1 MVSSCHYCSHSIET
15 HHLPLLLAQWYVHT
29 VHVHVHTVHIH
40 VCTYIKPDHSL
51 LYGGK
56 SNHPCLVF
64 SHLLL
69 SHARTHTHTHT
80 RTHTHTH
87 THTHTLTQ
95 TRTDT
100 VWTCWH
106 QRFPSSSSSW
116 STWQRMRTDQMVSL
130 LAVQVYWGRSSI
142 ATVHQIHITLC
153 TCETF

>member
-1 MVSSCHYCSHSIET
+1 M
-15 HHLPLLLAQWYVHT
+15 
-29 VHVHVHTVHIH
+29 
-40 VCTYIKPDHSL
+40 VCTYCACTCTYCTYTCMYIYQARPFFVVWRKIESSL
-51 LYGGK
+51 
-56 SNHPCLVF
+56 SCFQPFVVVT
-64 SHLLL
+64 
-69 SHARTHTHTHT
+69 HAYTHTHA
-80 RTHTHTH
+80 RTHTH